1 MPDTNMPICD
11 DGNGQSAE
19 KGGFGDPD
27 VTPKPLRIAK
37 SGCLPNPEPI
47 ANRSFACI
55 SSSESQRSL
64 VPVRRSS
71 VSVDLSRV
79 GLSQQDLDSPTP
91 HSSEGSNS
99 LRVRKQRL
107 SDSGY
112 SSVTSSAPNDSDG
125 SPVAPAHAGTREQRA
140 SMMAGGES
148 GITPDEPKTSIG
160 SRPAPTRAFTTGAFD
175 KANFL
180 SPINDE
186 PLISPTPF
194 VALIDR
200 PRAVTTNAESHNP
213 TEATKIERDR
223 ALRRQPSFRNRFM
236 TRVMSGFTHRAHDGR
251 ATSNERRRSTQMV
264 SQGTQAP
271 VHRPRHQQL
280 GHAQRDISSRT
291 DTCSGSDLDSA
302 LSAFPTP
309 PTSNNT
315 SPTTTSAR
323 QYSIPA
329 PPPFRILRK
338 PEASATMGPQLT
350 VTPEYEE
357 MNAKNGETMLVAVDI
372 QGALN
377 ATTSGQNLW
386 NTEVGLDVVVIID
399 NS

>member
-1 MPDTNMPICD
+1 MPDSNMSICND
-11 DGNGQSAE
+11 PNGQSAE

-27 VTPKPLRIAK
+27 ITPKPLRIAK
-37 SGCLPNPEPI
+37 SGGLPNSDPVTNGSVP
-47 ANRSFACI
+47 CI
-55 SSSESQRSL
+55 SNSESQRSL

-79 GLSQQDLDSPTP
+79 DLSQQDLASPT

-99 LRVRKQRL
+99 LHVRKQRL

-112 SSVTSSAPNDSDG
+112 SSVTSSASNDLDG
-125 SPVAPAHAGTREQRA
+125 SPLAPAHAATREQRA
-140 SMMAGGES
+140 SMMVAGES
-148 GITPDEPKTSIG
+148 GITPDESKTSIG
-160 SRPAPTRAFTTGAFD
+160 TRHAPTRAFTTGAFD
-175 KANFL
+175 KTSFL

-186 PLISPTPF
+186 PLISPTPL
-194 VALIDR
+194 VALTVR
-200 PRAVTTNAESHNP
+200 PGAVTTNAESHNP
-213 TEATKIERDR
+213 TEATKIDRDR
-223 ALRRQPSFRNRFM
+223 APRRQASFRNRFM
-236 TRVMSGFTHRAHDGR
+236 TRVMSGLTHRAHNGR
-251 ATSNERRRSTQMV
+251 ATSNERRRSMQLLP
-264 SQGTQAP
+264 QRTQAP
-271 VHRPRHQQL
+271 VHRPRHQPL
-280 GHAQRDISSRT
+280 GHAHRDISSRT
-291 DTCSGSDLDSA
+291 DTCSGSDLDGA

-309 PTSNNT
+309 PTSNDT
-315 SPTTTSAR
+315 SPTTISAR
-323 QYSIPA
+323 QSSIPT

-338 PEASATMGPQLT
+338 PETSAIMGPQLE

-357 MNAKNGETMLVAVDI
+357 MNAKNGETMLVAIDI